1 MFSTL
6 GVKYKRFQFTY
17 NPQKSNDFRI
27 RYYECVNSYNFDM
40 QIFKPIIRV
49 EYDKRLYNT
58 SRESKYIISFR
69 NTSNWKNCLST
80 GLVRFGKSWVFDGN
94 ISKKYEN
101 VEPKKNG
108 KHYENPRHFVLVQ
121 FSKDTVTIV
130 VDIFEGFYPYG
141 SDFRQL
147 FIKHHKTHFKLNEIK
162 KRAV

>member
-6 GVKYKRFQFTY
+6 SEKYKRFKFTY
-17 NPQKSNDFRI
+17 NPVRSNDIRI
-27 RYYECVNSYNFDM
+27 RYYECKNTYDFDM

-58 SRESKYIISFR
+58 PRESKYIISFR

-80 GLVRFGKSWVFDGN
+80 GLVRFGKSWLFDGN
-94 ISKKYEN
+94 ISKRYED
-101 VEPKKNG
+101 VELKQNG

-121 FSKDTVTIV
+121 FSRDALTIV
-130 VDIFEGFYPYG
+130 VDIFEGFYPYK

-147 FIKHHKTHFKLNEIK
+147 FIKYHKTYFKLDEIK